1 MTGVATA
8 TKGGTARV
16 RVAEGGFTLVE
27 VMVSLLIFGMLAAA
41 GVAILSLS
49 VRAQETTG
57 MKFDDVSA
65 LNRTLALMSGDLGQA
80 TMRAAR
86 DEGGAIQPA
95 FTGQADGTMR
105 FVRAGWSNI
114 DGAPRSSLQKV
125 AYRVEGGVL
134 QRIAYPLVDGA
145 APLPATALLTAVERV
160 SARYRFKGAWSD
172 RWDGS
177 QGAPLP
183 EAVELSIARKGG
195 RGYRAMMLIGTG
207 YAPPP
212 VPGAANAAP

>member
-1 MTGVATA
+1 MTGAPLGV
-8 TKGGTARV
+8 GPGV
-16 RVAEGGFTLVE
+16 RADEAGFTLVE

-49 VRAQETTG
+49 VRAQQTTG
-57 MKFDDVSA
+57 AKFDDVSA

-86 DEGGAIQPA
+86 DEGGTVQPA
-95 FTGQADGTMR
+95 FTGTSDGQMR

-114 DGAPRSSLQKV
+114 DAAPRASLQKV

-134 QRIAYPLVDGA
+134 QRIAYPMVDGA
-145 APLPATALLTAVERV
+145 APLPATALLTNVDRV

-195 RGYRAMMLIGTG
+195 QGYRAMMLIGTG